1 MKKINCVLLTL
12 ALGLVLVACISK
24 KDDLNKKGE
33 SKMDSIYNEVE
44 FKKLPKMRVAMYRV
58 ISQTPEDDVINYMDN
73 WAKESGLL
81 DVADYIPRKFGWDYP
96 HLSEEQ
102 KSNNLRGYEFCYTIP
117 ENFTP
122 KTEGADILYIESDE
136 YAVIRVTDPFINP
149 FDTIPNGW
157 RKLYE
162 FVNAGE
168 FKTIH
173 WNNRYAMEEVIEIN
187 GITYMDIYFPI
198 R

>member
-1 MKKINCVLLTL
+1 MDTIYSEVKFKTL
-12 ALGLVLVACISK
+12 
-24 KDDLNKKGE
+24 
-33 SKMDSIYNEVE
+33 
-44 FKKLPKMRVAMYRV
+44 PRMRVAMYRV
-58 ISQTPEDDVINYMDN
+58 ASSNPEEEVMNYMNN
-73 WAKESGLL
+73 WAKESGLF
-81 DVADYIPRKFGWDYP
+81 DIENFIPRAFGWDYP

-122 KTEGADILYIESDE
+122 KIEGADILYIESDE
-136 YAVIRVTDPFINP
+136 YAVIRITDPFTNP

-162 FVNAGE
+162 FVNASE
-168 FKTIH
+168 FKTTL
-173 WNNRYAMEEVIEIN
+173 WNNRYAMEEVIEID

-198 R
+198 K